1 MRERASH
8 LIVGLGNPGKK
19 YENTRHNIG
28 FKIVDAF
35 VEAKKVFFR
44 KKKECKGEIAKG
56 IEPEGNYW
64 VLKPHTYMNLSG
76 EAVKACKDSYEIPE
90 ESILV
95 VSDDLD
101 LPFGE
106 LRMKPQGS
114 SGGHNGLKSIEY
126 YLQTREYPRLRFGI
140 GRPEGR
146 DSEEFVL
153 EEFSGEEKKLLP
165 GLIQDAAQAV
175 DLWLRL
181 GIQKAMMSVNGKK
194 H

>member
-19 YENTRHNIG
+19 YESTRHNIG
-28 FKIVDAF
+28 FKIVEAF
-35 VEAKKVFFR
+35 VETKKIPFQ
-44 KKKECKGEIAKG
+44 KEKGCKGEIAKG
-56 IEPEGNYW
+56 VDQERTYW

-76 EAVKACKDSYEIPE
+76 EAVKACKDSFQMPE
-90 ESILV
+90 ENILV

-106 LRMKPQGS
+106 LRMKPHGS

-126 YLQTREYPRLRFGI
+126 YLQTTEYPRLRFGI
-140 GRPEGR
+140 GRPEDR
-146 DSEEFVL
+146 DPAEYVL

-165 GLIQDAAQAV
+165 RLIQDAAQAV
-175 DLWLRL
+175 DLWLHL
-181 GIQKAMMSVNGKK
+181 GVQKAMMSVNGKK